1 MTPSKTE
8 LFQAIDATWPAFAM
22 RTKGIWTLRE
32 GKGAGQRVSAAST
45 AKIARK
51 EDVEQAASVMRE
63 MGQAPLFMVRGEQ
76 PELDG
81 LLEDQ
86 GYQIVDPVDVLMM
99 RCESLAEYDQSSLQV
114 IFSKGPLAI
123 MEEIWQDGGID
134 APRLAVMD
142 RAAEPNTC
150 LMGRYKNRPVG
161 VSFLGCYQDIA
172 MVHAV
177 EVLTSARKQGVAE
190 AMMRGAAWWAAQQN
204 TEWFTC
210 LTTSENA
217 PAQGL
222 YRKMGM
228 EVAAHYHY
236 RKLVP

>member
-1 MTPSKTE
+1 MNPSETE
-8 LFQAIDATWPAFAM
+8 LFQAIDATWPPFAM
-22 RTKGIWTLRE
+22 HTKGIWTLRE

-45 AKIARK
+45 VEIAR
-51 EDVEQAASVMRE
+51 ETDVEQAASFMRE
-63 MGQAPLFMVRGEQ
+63 MGQVPLFMVRGEQ
-76 PELDG
+76 PELDA
-81 LLEDQ
+81 LLDDQ

-99 RCESLAEYDQSSLQV
+99 RCDRLAEYDQPSLQV
-114 IFSKGPLAI
+114 IFTKGPLAI
-123 MEEIWQDGGID
+123 MEEIWLDGGTD

-150 LMGRYKNRPVG
+150 LMGRHKNRPVG
-161 VSFLGCYQDIA
+161 VSFMGCYQDIA

-177 EVLTSARKQGVAE
+177 EVLISARKQGVAE
-190 AMMRGAAWWAAQQN
+190 AMMRGAAWWAVQQN
-204 TEWFTC
+204 AEWFTC
-210 LTTSENA
+210 LATSENA

-236 RKLVP
+236 RKLVL